1 MRAIRPNRD
10 GTEGESDQSSDSELN
25 FLSSTAKDS
34 GFGGRIPDPV
44 LLPEKN
50 PNTPSV
56 HEIVARTEGS
66 HYQGVLKKNGG
77 CNSVLVGSGVTTGRP
92 DTQSGSSP
100 ALSEHLPSPQV
111 TQILEHSYEG
121 RKAFQEVNRDAELLI
136 SEVNM
141 SQLSQMPAEDMFRN
155 YRESLI
161 AEARQF
167 VTDSKLLVSSATQSK
182 DKLTINVNNS
192 IHTLARIVDKYQGVL
207 STMVSSQQANNLGAK
222 VKDVISAYA
231 ITVNAAEV
239 AAGMPLSDPNM
250 KMLMRQATTLAAILS
265 SFMRTLKL
273 LECR

>member
-1 MRAIRPNRD
+1 M
-10 GTEGESDQSSDSELN
+10 
-25 FLSSTAKDS
+25 
-34 GFGGRIPDPV
+34 
-44 LLPEKN
+44 
-50 PNTPSV
+50 
-56 HEIVARTEGS
+56 ARTEGS

-92 DTQSGSSP
+92 DSQSGSSP

-273 LECR
+273 LECRWCPFEDMVV